1 MTAGTA
7 GDAATMHHTYNVPI
21 ARNRTEK
28 MPSSLAHRW
37 RLNTRP
43 TDDDD
48 MQMVS
53 QFLIGVYIVPDLLC
67 HSINRIALGCRP
79 IAPKLLKYA
88 AAR

>member
-53 QFLIGVYIVPDLLC
+53 QFHRSVHRAGFTMPRQQPHCFRLSPD
-67 HSINRIALGCRP
+67 RTKTA
-79 IAPKLLKYA
+79 
-88 AAR
+88 